1 MERISIL
8 CNAIPVNSSDD
19 IDSTVL
25 GFAGIVYEKTVGEE
39 KFTFIE
45 NVSNPFSGTILVK
58 GMNSFLRKNT
68 EEIIRNGIKS
78 IKLCF
83 EDKGYLVGG
92 GITELKGS
100 EHLSIYADKIYG
112 EKKFGVLALSN
123 SLLVIPETLSENEGG
138 KFLKNKIIKKK
149 NNKKEEENIQKK
161 RKGFSS
167 DKKRVF
173 DCFSSKKQI
182 FNSVCSIAS
191 QILQIDEIL
200 LGKGLSN

>member
-1 MERISIL
+1 MGR
-8 CNAIPVNSSDD
+8 
-19 IDSTVL
+19 
-25 GFAGIVYEKTVGEE
+25 
-39 KFTFIE
+39 
-45 NVSNPFSGTILVK
+45 
-58 GMNSFLRKNT
+58 
-68 EEIIRNGIKS
+68 
-78 IKLCF
+78 
-83 EDKGYLVGG
+83 
-92 GITELKGS
+92 
-100 EHLSIYADKIYG
+100 
-112 EKKFGVLALSN
+112 KKFGVLALSN